1 MLFTRVSTTE
11 RRSLIRVIAAD
22 ASVGARIKRALEAG
36 QHYHVEVVS
45 EPLDSPAVTQ
55 QKTVLASLLLV
66 TLEQGNPRELAQLE
80 TLLQSK
86 WAPRRVI
93 VISDGLAEVS
103 ARWLLK
109 LQVSDWLPQ
118 SCSDAE
124 LVAACKQVMEST
136 TTKADSIAKH
146 ARCVAF
152 MPAIGGAGATTLA
165 LAAASALTGKG
176 RPDLSGCCIID
187 LNFQNGSLADY
198 LDVQPNLR
206 LTEVYQ
212 DPRRLDANLRRN
224 GFRGMCR

>member
-80 TLLQSK
+80 TLLVSK

-103 ARWLLK
+103 AR
-109 LQVSDWLPQ
+109 
-118 SCSDAE
+118 
-124 LVAACKQVMEST
+124 
-136 TTKADSIAKH
+136 
-146 ARCVAF
+146 
-152 MPAIGGAGATTLA
+152 
-165 LAAASALTGKG
+165 
-176 RPDLSGCCIID
+176 
-187 LNFQNGSLADY
+187 
-198 LDVQPNLR
+198 
-206 LTEVYQ
+206 
-212 DPRRLDANLRRN
+212 
-224 GFRGMCR
+224 